1 MNRIAGLLGMAAKSG
16 QLLAGTASVEA
27 AIKRHQ
33 VFLVICGGDMS
44 ARTIKNFTNLCQVN
58 GIDFRTFA
66 TMEEMGQWIGRP
78 GRGVLGVKSQQLA
91 KAIKVSVEERL
102 GDPSLTS
109 LE

>member
-27 AIKRHQ
+27 AVKRRQ
-33 VFLVICGGDMS
+33 VLLVICGGDLS
-44 ARTIKNFTNLCQVN
+44 ARTIRNFKNLCETYQV
-58 GIDFRTFA
+58 DFSTIA
-66 TMEEMGQWIGRP
+66 TIAELGQWIGRP
-78 GRGVLGVKSQQLA
+78 GRGVLGVKSPRLA